1 MALLLPVADL
11 AFHKRLG
18 RLLQHLDEPLFWT
31 ALTDF
36 LRGHVAF
43 NTWVSML
50 FRPAMPPLVLSDQAA
65 NLGRTD
71 LFADY
76 MGGLYRLDPYYA
88 FCDRLPEAGVYQLD
102 EVAPDSFRDTEYFRR
117 YFSLNVV
124 EDEVQFLAPLP
135 SVGTVSLS
143 LGSERRFDRDDI
155 GTLCLFSPWIIAL
168 MRHSAT
174 AAGGRIGVD
183 RVHPNEDPLEDRL
196 RRRGQPQLTERE
208 IEVATLLLAGHST
221 KGIANKLG
229 ISVET
234 AKVHRRNLYAKLRIS
249 TQAELFLLFTSR

>member
-1 MALLLPVADL
+1 MDLLLPVADI

-18 RLLQHLDEPLFWT
+18 RLLQQIDRASFWG

-36 LRGHVAF
+36 LRGHLTF

-65 NLGRTD
+65 NLGQTD

-88 FCDRLPEAGVYQLD
+88 FCERLPEAGVYQLD
-102 EVAPDSFRDTEYFRR
+102 EVAPDRFRDTEYFRR

-124 EDEVQFLAPLP
+124 EDEVQFLAPLQN
-135 SVGTVSLS
+135 VGTVSLS
-143 LGSERRFDRDDI
+143 LGSERRFSQEDI

-168 MRHSAT
+168 MRHSAAA
-174 AAGGRIGVD
+174 AAGRLRVDGVHSN
-183 RVHPNEDPLEDRL
+183 VDPLEERL
-196 RRRGQPQLTERE
+196 RQRGQPQLTERE

-234 AKVHRRNLYAKLRIS
+234 AKVHRRNLYAK
-249 TQAELFLLFTSR
+249 